1 MSQPSSARDPFDADA
16 ERARITGALLAV
28 TADLADASNA
38 DAVLE
43 RFADL
48 LVNASTHF
56 KLAWLYIGQPDAAVI
71 RPQFVAGEQSEYG
84 RSLEIDQSL
93 LMRRGPA
100 RRALNS
106 GGTVLQEIPARL
118 GAGKRMLPG
127 VRRWHSEALAAGV
140 RSVLAMPF
148 KLYAMTEG
156 ECGLTVLYADREDYF
171 ARVGL
176 DPFRAFARLAQ
187 VGLDRMLFKDRTD
200 RYQRQVH
207 QLQFYD
213 PLTGLPNRALLEDRL
228 TQGTARASRS
238 HPLHY
243 LSLTIRDFRDLNEHA
258 GPSVGDLVLRL
269 VSRRLQAE
277 AGDRMTVARRG
288 SSEFVVLADD
298 LETRADVDRFVARCL
313 DSLEQPYRVRDRQ
326 IPLNVRGVVVPIDHP
341 DMEEEAVYR
350 LVEQGYTRLEQ
361 EPEQRWQISD
371 ELDERTLQGQHAVA
385 SALTLAL
392 EQDDLTLHFQ
402 PQLRLSDSAPTI
414 DGVEGLL
421 RWQRDDRMVPPG
433 EFIPQLEQTG
443 LIHAVGDRIL
453 DLGLAQAA
461 RWQQRRPVICIGI
474 NVSARQLLDERFVPR
489 LRDALLRHP
498 GADPQAIEL
507 EITETSALR
516 DLERASRVLRECR
529 DLGFGIA
536 IDDYGSG
543 YASLAY
549 LQQLPV
555 TRVKIDQL
563 FVRRLTESLRDL
575 ALVAGIIRSC
585 QLMNIEVVAEGVE
598 TAAQA
603 EVLARSGCDVLQG
616 FWICRPMAADALE
629 SWLETPLESEQL
641 AEWFRASRQPDALER
656 LRREISQRHAG
667 GNDTP

>member
-1 MSQPSSARDPFDADA
+1 MSQPSPICDPFDADA

-28 TADLADASNA
+28 TADLADASDA

-48 LVNASTHF
+48 LVNASAHF
-56 KLAWLYIGQPDAAVI
+56 KLAWLYIGQPDAPVI
-71 RPQFVAGEQSEYG
+71 RPQFLAGEQREYG
-84 RSLEIDQSL
+84 RALEIDQSL

-100 RRALNS
+100 RRALAS

-118 GAGKRMLPG
+118 GAQRLLPG
-127 VRRWHSEALAAGV
+127 VRRWHSEALDAGV

-171 ARVGL
+171 ERVGL

-228 TQGTARASRS
+228 AQGIARAESGR
-238 HPLHY
+238 PLYY

-269 VSRRLQAE
+269 VSRRLQAQ
-277 AGDRMTVARRG
+277 AGDRLTVARRT
-288 SSEFVVLADD
+288 SSEFVVLIDD
-298 LETRADVDRFVARCL
+298 PDGRKAVEALVERCL
-313 DSLEQPYRVRDRQ
+313 DSLEQPYPVRESQ
-326 IPLNVRGVVVPIDHP
+326 IPLNVQAVLVPIEDP
-341 DMEEEAVYR
+341 EFDPEAVYR
-350 LVEQGYTRLEQ
+350 LVEQGYSRLEQ
-361 EPEQRWQISD
+361 NPEQRWRISD

-385 SALTLAL
+385 SALALAL

-402 PQLRLSDSAPTI
+402 PQLRLSGDSPI
-414 DGVEGLL
+414 VDGVEGLL

-453 DLGLAQAA
+453 DLGLSQAA
-461 RWQQRRPVICIGI
+461 RWQQRQPVVRIGI

-489 LRDALLRHP
+489 LRDALLRHA
-498 GADPQAIEL
+498 GADPKAIEL

-616 FWICRPMAADALE
+616 FWICRPIAAGELE
-629 SWLETPLESEQL
+629 TWLDTPLETAQL
-641 AEWFRASRQPDALER
+641 ATWYRASRQPDALER
-656 LRREISQRHAG
+656 LRREIRQRDTDAG
-667 GNDTP
+667 EVN